1 MASGKSSVERLADLI
16 AELLADAADKAVD
29 KAARKAVGEELAL
42 RMVEGTHQP
51 MLYTIAETAAL
62 LGGVSDRWVWQQ
74 IADGNLI
81 AVKLGRRTMVHADSV
96 RRFVD
101 DRVVR

>member
-1 MASGKSSVERLADLI
+1 MAGNKSSAERLADLI

-62 LGGVSDRWVWQQ
+62 LGGVSETVGVAADRGRQSDRRE
-74 IADGNLI
+74 ARPAHDGSCRFGP
-81 AVKLGRRTMVHADSV
+81 AVHR
-96 RRFVD
+96 
-101 DRVVR
+101 